1 VDPAGIKQAV
11 SINYPL
17 AAVLPVLYTRG
28 VGIPRNNPNEMTFLE
43 HLEELRQRIIRVVI
57 ALAVGTGA
65 CFYFANHILG
75 FLLAPAGTYFQY
87 FKPAE
92 AFVVH
97 LKVAFFT
104 AIIATSPY
112 TFWQVW
118 RFISPG
124 LMPKEKRFAVPFVF
138 FTVLCFAAGVAVGYN
153 LLIPAMRFF
162 RSFETDRIIALWSLD
177 AYVSLVT
184 RLMLATGLV
193 FETPVL
199 VFFLAKLGI
208 VSPGMMLRGWRYV
221 VVSAFILAAILTP
234 TADPITCS
242 ALAVPLLVLYLVSIA
257 VAWIFYPR
265 RKEKPGEESGTD
277 QVNEFYEAFEE
288 GLAGEDDVDKDD
300 LAG

>member
-1 VDPAGIKQAV
+1 LPGPAG
-11 SINYPL
+11 L
-17 AAVLPVLYTRG
+17 RYTRAVG
-28 VGIPRNNPNEMTFLE
+28 VPRKNPNEMTFLE

-57 ALAVGTGA
+57 ALAVGTAA
-65 CFYFANHILG
+65 CFYFAGRILNL
-75 FLLAPAGTYFQY
+75 LLAPAGTYFQY
-87 FKPAE
+87 FTPAE

-97 LKVAFFT
+97 LKVAFFS
-104 AIIATSPY
+104 AIVVTSPY

-118 RFISPG
+118 RFVSPG
-124 LMPKEKRFAVPFVF
+124 LLPKEKRFAIPFVF
-138 FTVLCFAAGVAVGYN
+138 FTVLCFAAGVAVGYT
-153 LLIPAMRFF
+153 LLIPAMKFF
-162 RSFETDRIIALWSLD
+162 RSFETDRLIALWSLD

-208 VSPGMMLRGWRYV
+208 VSPGMMLKGWRYV
-221 VVSAFILAAILTP
+221 VVAAFILAAVLTP

-242 ALAVPLLVLYLVSIA
+242 ALAAPLLLLYLVSVV

-265 RKEKPGEESGTD
+265 RKRKPAGEGTD
-277 QVNEFYEAFEE
+277 ETEDFYAAFEE
-288 GLAGEDDVDKDD
+288 GLAGEDDEGFDEDD